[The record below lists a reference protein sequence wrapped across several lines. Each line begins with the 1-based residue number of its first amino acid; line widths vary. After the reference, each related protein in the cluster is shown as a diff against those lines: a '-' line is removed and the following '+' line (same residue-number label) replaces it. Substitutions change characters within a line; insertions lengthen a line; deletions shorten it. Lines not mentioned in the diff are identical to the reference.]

1 MGVFGYCVWPE
12 CYDRQVPNQDPIE
25 ASEVTRPT
33 YLGLFSVAMATLMYE
48 ILLTRIF
55 SVTMWYHFAFMAIS
69 IAMFGMTVGAII
81 VYLFPNYFRAEK
93 THQQLALSSLLFA
106 ISIVGSFVFHLFV
119 PFIAAGAH
127 WAEALMHVVGTYV
140 VISIPFIFSGIAVCL
155 ALTKFTQK
163 VSKLY
168 AFDLCGAAA
177 GCVLLGALLNYAD
190 GPSAVFFIAGFAAV
204 SGFLFALGGSKGG
217 GKPFNGIALGSL
229 ICAIGLI
236 AFASLNSYMADQQK
250 PLLRLR
256 WVHGYIEPVPL
267 FEKWN
272 SFSRV
277 KIAGD
282 PNDMHRPY
290 AWGLTSKWPQDKKA
304 SEMELMIDAGANTW
318 LTKFDGD
325 PSKVEYLKH
334 DLTNIVHYIRP
345 NARMLIVGVGG
356 GRDVLSALIFKQ
368 KWIEGIEINNNI
380 IYAVNK
386 YFGDYTGHLD
396 RYPNVKFAN
405 DEARSYIARSKDKFD
420 IIQISLIDT
429 FAATAAGAF
438 VLTEHS
444 LYTIEAWRSFLNHLE
459 PDGVLTISRWYFKSR
474 PVEMYRLVS
483 LATAA
488 LKDQGVENP
497 RKNIVIVAAMGG
509 ASGGRG
515 MDGIGT
521 MLVSK
526 KPFSEADLEKV
537 TNFAKENLFEIVL
550 SPATSI
556 DENFA
561 KITEAK
567 DLEPLLETFPVNIS
581 PPNDD
586 SPYFFHMLR
595 FRDIFNANLWA
606 NGTMSHNPMA
616 VSVLGLLT
624 ITVIILTSL
633 CIVVPLLL
641 RMKSAPL
648 RGSAPLLFYFGM
660 IGFGFMFVEISQ
672 MQRLIVFLG
681 HPVYGLSVVLFTL
694 LLASGLGSFITGNL
708 SLSEKMTS
716 FNSPVMRFG
725 ALLIVPVI
733 FGSVTPMLIANFSAA
748 ETVVRIAIAVAL
760 LFPLGLYMGMAFPIG
775 MLMAGGAQKEL
786 TPWLWG
792 INGATSVC
800 ASVVAVAIALNF
812 GITATFWCG
821 AACYLFAFLFLLW
834 DFNSKKASS
843 LA

>member
-1 MGVFGYCVWPE
+1 MA
-12 CYDRQVPNQDPIE
+12 NQDSI
-25 ASEVTRPT
+25 EVTGPI
-33 YLGLFSVAMATLMYE
+33 YFGLFSVAMATLMYE

-81 VYLFPNYFRAEK
+81 VYLFPNYFREEK
-93 THQQLALSSLLFA
+93 VLKHLALNSLAFA
-106 ISIVGSFVFHLFV
+106 VSIILSFVFHLLV
-119 PFIAAGAH
+119 PFIPAGATWEH
-127 WAEALMHVVGTYV
+127 GLMCVSSTFV

-163 VSKLY
+163 VAKLY

-177 GCVLLGALLNYAD
+177 GCILLGALLNYVD

-204 SGFLFALGGSKGG
+204 GAFLFTLGKSDFVKRFGALSL
-217 GKPFNGIALGSL
+217 ASL
-229 ICAIGLI
+229 ICAVGLI
-236 AFASLNSYMADQQK
+236 AFATTNSIMASQQK
-250 PLLRLR
+250 PLLRLK
-256 WVHGYIEPVPL
+256 WVHGYIEPTPL

-277 KIAGD
+277 KVSGD
-282 PNDMHRPY
+282 PNELHRPY
-290 AWGLTSKWPQDKKA
+290 AWGLTSKWPEDKKV
-304 SEMELMIDAGANTW
+304 SELELMIDAGANTW

-325 PSKVEYLKH
+325 ESKVQHLKR

-345 NARMLIVGVGG
+345 NSRMLIVGVGG

-368 KWIEGIEINNNI
+368 KWIEGVEINNNI
-380 IYAVNK
+380 IYSVNNA
-386 YFGDYTGHLD
+386 FGEYTGHLD
-396 RYPNVKFAN
+396 RFPNVKFAC

-444 LYTIEAWRSFLNHLE
+444 LYTVEAWRSFLNHLE
-459 PDGVLTISRWYFKSR
+459 PDGVLTISRWYFKNR
-474 PVEMYRLVS
+474 PVEMYRLVG

-488 LKDQGVENP
+488 LKDQGVEDA
-497 RKNIVIVAAMGG
+497 RKNIVIVAAMKG
-509 ASGGRG
+509 AQGGRG

-521 MLVSK
+521 LMISK
-526 KPFSEADLEKV
+526 NPFTEADLEKISK
-537 TNFAKENLFEIVL
+537 FAEENDFEIVL
-550 SPATSI
+550 SPKKSI
-556 DENFA
+556 DENFS
-561 KITEAK
+561 KIAEAK
-567 DLEPLLETFPVNIS
+567 DLTPLLASFPVNIS

-595 FRDIFNANLWA
+595 FKDMFNAALWS
-606 NGTMSHNPMA
+606 NGVMSHNPMA
-616 VSVLGLLT
+616 VSVLGWLT
-624 ITVIILTSL
+624 ITVIFLTSL

-648 RGSAPLLFYFGM
+648 KGSTPLLMYFGM
-660 IGFGFMFVEISQ
+660 IGLGFMFVEISQ

-694 LLASGLGSFITGNL
+694 LLASGLGSFTTNNL
-708 SLSEKMTS
+708 SKTEKMSS
-716 FNSPVMRFG
+716 FNSPVARFG

-733 FGSVTPMLIANFSAA
+733 FGSITPMLISNFSGADTPA
-748 ETVVRIAIAVAL
+748 RIAIAVAL

-775 MLMAGGAQKEL
+775 MLMAGGAQREL

-800 ASVVAVAIALNF
+800 ASVLAVAIALNF
-812 GITATFWCG
+812 GITVTFWCG
-821 AACYLFAFLFLLW
+821 AACYLLAFLFLMW
-834 DFNSKKASS
+834 DYKAKAKVGS
-843 LA
+843 AETQAA

>member
-1 MGVFGYCVWPE
+1 
-12 CYDRQVPNQDPIE
+12 
-25 ASEVTRPT
+25 
-33 YLGLFSVAMATLMYE
+33 MATLMYE

-81 VYLFPNYFRAEK
+81 VYLFPNYFSAK
-93 THQQLALSSLLFA
+93 KAKSQLALSSLGFA
-106 ISIVGSFVFHLFV
+106 ITIVLSFVFHLFV
-119 PFIAAGAH
+119 PFIAPGVH
-127 WAEALMHVVGTYV
+127 WTVSLMHVFGTFV
-140 VISIPFIFSGIAVCL
+140 VISIPFIFSGVAVCL

-163 VSKLY
+163 VAKLY
-168 AFDLCGAAA
+168 FFDLCGAAA
-177 GCVLLGALLNYAD
+177 GCILLGALLNYVD
-190 GPSAVFFIAGFAAV
+190 GPSAVFFIAGIAAL
-204 SGFLFALGGSKGG
+204 SAFLFALGHNETDADTDKKQSPELAGTALVC
-217 GKPFNGIALGSL
+217 ALGL
-229 ICAIGLI
+229 IG
-236 AFASLNSYMADQQK
+236 FATYNSVMADQQNA
-250 PLLRLR
+250 PLRLR
-256 WVHGYIEPVPL
+256 WVHGYIEPKPL

-277 KIAGD
+277 KVAGD
-282 PNDMHRPY
+282 PNELHRPY
-290 AWGLTSKWPQDKKA
+290 AWGLTSKWPEDKKV

-325 PSKVEYLKH
+325 ESKVQHLKR

-368 KWIEGIEINNNI
+368 KWIEGVEINNNI
-380 IYAVNK
+380 ILAVNK
-386 YFGDYTGHLD
+386 IFGDYTGHLD
-396 RYPNVKFAN
+396 KYPNVKFAN

-444 LYTIEAWRSFLNHLE
+444 LYTIEAWRSFLDHLE
-459 PDGVLTISRWYFKSR
+459 PDGVLTISRWYFKNR
-474 PVEMYRLVS
+474 PVEMYRLVG

-497 RKNIVIVAAMGG
+497 RKNIVIVAAMKG
-509 ASGGRG
+509 AQGGRG

-521 MLVSK
+521 LMISK
-526 KPFSEADLEKV
+526 KPFTQSDLDNVSK
-537 TNFAKENLFEIVL
+537 FAAENGFEIVL
-550 SPATSI
+550 SPTASI
-556 DENFA
+556 DENFS
-561 KITEAK
+561 KIAEAK
-567 DLEPLLETFPVNIS
+567 DLSTLLASFPVNIS
-581 PPNDD
+581 PPDDD

-595 FRDIFNANLWA
+595 FKDMFNVDLWQ
-606 NGTMSHNPMA
+606 NGVMSHNPMA
-616 VSVLGLLT
+616 VSVLGWLT
-624 ITVIILTSL
+624 ITVIFLTSL
-633 CIVVPLLL
+633 CIGVPLLL
-641 RMKSAPL
+641 RFKSAPL
-648 RGSAPLLFYFGM
+648 KGSAPLLFYFGM
-660 IGFGFMFVEISQ
+660 IGLAFMFVEISQ

-694 LLASGLGSFITGNL
+694 LLASGLGSFTTNNL
-708 SLSEKMTS
+708 SKTAKLTS
-716 FNSPVMRFG
+716 FNSPVARFG
-725 ALLIVPVI
+725 ILLIVPII
-733 FGSVTPMLIANFSAA
+733 FGSITPLLVSNFAGA
-748 ETVVRIAIAVAL
+748 ETFTRIAIAVAL

-775 MLMAGGAQKEL
+775 MLMAGGEQKEL

-821 AACYLFAFLFLLW
+821 FACYLLAFLFLLW
-834 DFNSKKASS
+834 DCSAKLKTSSAS
-843 LA
+843 

>member
-1 MGVFGYCVWPE
+1 VA
-12 CYDRQVPNQDPIE
+12 NQDSI
-25 ASEVTRPT
+25 EVTGPI
-33 YLGLFSVAMATLMYE
+33 YFGLFSVAMATLMYE

-69 IAMFGMTVGAII
+69 IAMFGMTMGAII
-81 VYLFPNYFRAEK
+81 VYLYPNYFREDNINK
-93 THQQLALSSLLFA
+93 HLTLSSLLFSV
-106 ISIVGSFVFHLFV
+106 SIILSFVFHLFV
-119 PFIAAGAH
+119 PFIAANLH
-127 WAEALMHVVGTYV
+127 WTEQLLHVAGTFV

-177 GCVLLGALLNYAD
+177 GCVLLGALLNVVD
-190 GPSAVFFIAGFAAV
+190 GPSAVFFIAGFAAA
-204 SGFLFALGGSKGG
+204 GAFLFALGGKAQGAKRFS
-217 GKPFNGIALGSL
+217 PLAIVSLVAAL
-229 ICAIGLI
+229 GLI
-236 AFASLNSYMADQQK
+236 AFATTNAVMANQQK
-250 PLLRLR
+250 PILRLK
-256 WVHGYIEPVPL
+256 WVHGYIEPTPL

-277 KIAGD
+277 KVSGD
-282 PNDMHRPY
+282 PNELHRPY
-290 AWGLTSKWPQDKKA
+290 AWGLTSKWPEDKKV
-304 SEMELMIDAGANTW
+304 SELELMIDAGANTW

-325 PSKVEYLKH
+325 ETKVEHLKR

-345 NARMLIVGVGG
+345 NSRMLIVGTGG

-368 KWIEGIEINNNI
+368 KYIEGVEINNNI

-386 YFGDYTGHLD
+386 AFGDYTGHLD

-444 LYTIEAWRSFLNHLE
+444 LYTVEAWRSFLNHLE
-459 PDGVLTISRWYFKSR
+459 PSGVLTISRWYFKDR
-474 PVEMYRLVS
+474 PVEMYRLVG

-497 RKNIVIVAAMGG
+497 RQNIVIVAAMKG
-509 ASGGRG
+509 AQGGRG

-521 MLVSK
+521 LMISK
-526 KPFSEADLEKV
+526 KPFTASDLDKISK
-537 TNFAKENLFEIVL
+537 FAEDNGFEIVL
-550 SPATSI
+550 SPKTSI
-556 DENFA
+556 DENFS
-561 KITEAK
+561 KIAEAK
-567 DLEPLLETFPVNIS
+567 DLKPLLDSFPVNIS

-595 FRDIFNANLWA
+595 FKDMFNAGLWN
-606 NGTMSHNPMA
+606 NGVMSHNPMA
-616 VSVLGLLT
+616 VSVLGWLS
-624 ITVIILTSL
+624 ITVIFLTTL
-633 CIVVPLLL
+633 CIVVPLLWRL
-641 RMKSAPL
+641 KSAPL
-648 RGSAPLLFYFGM
+648 KGSAPLLLYFGM
-660 IGFGFMFVEISQ
+660 IGLAFMFVEISQ

-694 LLASGLGSFITGNL
+694 LLASGLGSFTTN
-708 SLSEKMTS
+708 SLSKTAKMSS

-733 FGSVTPMLIANFSAA
+733 FGSITPALIANFAGA
-748 ETVVRIAIAVAL
+748 ETIVRIAIAVSL

-775 MLMAGGAQKEL
+775 MMMAGGAQREL

-800 ASVVAVAIALNF
+800 ASVLAVAIALNF
-812 GITATFWCG
+812 GITVTFWCG
-821 AACYLFAFLFLLW
+821 AVCYLLAFLFLLW
-834 DFNSKKASS
+834 DCTAKANVTVADLPAVSP
-843 LA
+843 